1 MDGFV
6 LILAI
11 IVFSVFRNV
20 VAEAK
25 KKQDRNSLPDVLDT
39 IAEHDEA
46 QDRALE
52 ALREWEARQ
61 RALRAGR
68 EDDDPARREA
78 VRIPRPGEH
87 RTDVRL
93 PARKRQQQPTAGPQP
108 RPFELARS
116 QSAEQTR
123 REAYDSIREL
133 LGGKTDRPASQ
144 VPSRNEHTGE
154 SVPAPRPPAAPTRIR
169 DRASTLRPRIRGT
182 VQRSTETTQP
192 TPRPTERR
200 QRSSEAAPAGL
211 GRLDSLPPIARGIL
225 YAELLGKPVGFREPG
240 EGQGD

>member
-68 EDDDPARREA
+68 EDD
-78 VRIPRPGEH
+78 EH

>member
-20 VAEAK
+20 VSEAK
-25 KKQDRNSLPDVLDT
+25 KKQNRMPDVLDT

-68 EDDDPARREA
+68 EDD
-78 VRIPRPGEH
+78 EH

-93 PARKRQQQPTAGPQP
+93 PARKRQQQPAAGPQP
-108 RPFELARS
+108 RPSELTRS
-116 QSAEQTR
+116 QSAEHTR
-123 REAYDSIREL
+123 REAYDAIREL

-144 VPSRNEHTGE
+144 VPSRDEHTAETLPG
-154 SVPAPRPPAAPTRIR
+154 PRPPAAPTRIR

-192 TPRPTERR
+192 TPRQTERR

-225 YAELLGKPVGFREPG
+225 YAELLGKPVAFREPG

>member
-20 VAEAK
+20 IAEAK
-25 KKQDRNSLPDVLDT
+25 KKQDGKSLPDVLDT
-39 IAEHDEA
+39 IAEHDDA

-52 ALREWEARQ
+52 ALRKWEARQ
-61 RALRAGR
+61 RALRTGR
-68 EDDDPARREA
+68 EDDEQ
-78 VRIPRPGEH
+78 

-93 PARKRQQQPTAGPQP
+93 PVPNRQQQPAAGSQS
-108 RPFELARS
+108 RPFELTRS

-123 REAYDSIREL
+123 REAYDAIREL

-144 VPSRNEHTGE
+144 VPSRDEHTAE
-154 SVPAPRPPAAPTRIR
+154 SLPVPRPPAAPTRIR

-192 TPRPTERR
+192 TPRPPERR
-200 QRSSEAAPAGL
+200 QKSSEAAPAGF